1 MLDEHRFEIQ
11 DLLEW
16 NIDRNINPKTNR
28 KIKKDGSIYQSYLKK
43 YVELFPNDI
52 NFFDAD
58 DKEPIS
64 LTRIWVE
71 ENNKKKF
78 VYPNYENLILYKDEN
93 NIINCF
99 EKNTIND
106 FITYNIKIHPVTFSK
121 IPDNVFNMINYK
133 KKIIEKTIPQRT
145 LEVFQIFI
153 KISIFIDSEEFLE
166 LNSIE
171 LDKLYYETS
180 DFFIKNLS
188 ESLINNI
195 KIYGNK
201 EKKHIFN
208 FTTLEFNEFELEKKQ
223 TILLDSFEILLT
235 YENDQVKSMSY
246 YIILGGLSLL
256 IPKIKESYPDFCFSF

>member
-1 MLDEHRFEIQ
+1 MIDEHRFEIQ

-28 KIKKDGSIYQSYLKK
+28 KIKKEGPIYQSYLKK
-43 YVELFPNDI
+43 YVEIFPNDI
-52 NFFDAD
+52 NFFDAEN
-58 DKEPIS
+58 KEPIS
-64 LTRIWVE
+64 LNSIWILQDD
-71 ENNKKKF
+71 KKKF
-78 VYPNYENLILYKDEN
+78 VYPNYKNLILYKDEN

-106 FITYNIKIHPVTFSK
+106 FVTYNIKKHPVTFSK
-121 IPDNVFNMINYK
+121 IPDYVFNMINYK
-133 KKIIEKTIPQRT
+133 KNIIEKTIPQRT
-145 LEVFQIFI
+145 LEIFQIFV
-153 KISIFIDSEEFLE
+153 KISIFIDSEDFLN

-180 DFFIKNLS
+180 DFFIKNLND
-188 ESLINNI
+188 SLINKI
-195 KIYGNK
+195 KDYGDK
-201 EKKHIFN
+201 EKKHIFD
-208 FTTLEFNEFELEKKQ
+208 FSTLEFNEFEFKKKQ

-256 IPKIKESYPDFCFSF
+256 IPKIKNSYPDFCFSF